1 MYDIQKGSPEWKIY
15 TSGGDY
21 SEAVSRALL
30 MKNEESPE
38 KREME
43 EEINDYNV
51 EEDLKLAEMKKKK
64 QEKKEKMLEK
74 YKKTRVGVLQ
84 RMASK
89 SESLQNADEDD
100 DECLV
105 CH

>member
-64 QEKKEKMLEK
+64 KKCLRNIRKRGSEFYREWLPNQKASRMPMKMMMN
-74 YKKTRVGVLQ
+74 V
-84 RMASK
+84 
-89 SESLQNADEDD
+89 
-100 DECLV
+100 
-105 CH
+105 